1 MIMKLAIMQPYLFP
15 YFGYYQLIHSVD
27 KFVVYDDVNFIKQGW
42 INRNSILINGK
53 PFLFTVPLKNQS
65 SFLKI
70 NETLINE
77 NLFGSWAKKF
87 LRSIEQNYRNAP
99 FYNDIFPMI
108 TSIIEAKDL
117 HISSLA
123 VGSLKKVSD
132 YIGIETVFEDSS
144 SVYNN
149 GHLSSQERVLDICRL
164 ENATHYINPIG
175 GVDLYSKEDF
185 SAKGIQLNFIQ
196 SSPII
201 YNQFNDPFVSHLSI
215 IDMLMFNE
223 KADIKKYINNY
234 ELI

>member
-1 MIMKLAIMQPYLFP
+1 MKLAIMQPYLFP
-15 YFGYYQLIHSVD
+15 YFGYYQLINSVD

-99 FYNDIFPMI
+99 FYNDVFPII

-117 HISSLA
+117 YISSLA

-132 YIGIETVFEDSS
+132 YIGITTVFEDSS
-144 SVYNN
+144 SGYNN
-149 GHLSSQERVLDICRL
+149 SHLSSQERVLDICKQ

-175 GVDLYSKEDF
+175 GLDLYSKDDF
-185 SAKGIQLNFIQ
+185 YAKGIRLNFVQ
-196 SSPII
+196 SNPVI
-201 YNQFNDPFVSHLSI
+201 YKQFNHPFVSHLSI
-215 IDMLMFNE
+215 IDMLMFND
-223 KADIKKYINNY
+223 KAEIKKYINNY
-234 ELI
+234 ELV